1 LTDHVGFTERSE
13 EGGMETLKDTVAV
26 ITGASAGIGRATAR
40 ELLSAGASVVIG
52 ARRRERLDAIES
64 EFPGRVAPVVM
75 DVRSP
80 DDCRAL
86 VKTALDRFGRLDS
99 LVANAGIGMYGGIL
113 DHTDEALTA
122 MMDTN
127 IAGTVW
133 PIRAAVREMLKAG
146 QGDVVIVASVA
157 GFRGGAD
164 EAVYAATKFA
174 QVGLAGALDRELRE
188 KGIRVT
194 TIGPAGTATEFAIGT
209 GRTTDMPELQ
219 TYLRPEDIA
228 FAIRTVLEQPRRLR
242 TQYWTMWSMA
252 QDS

>member
-1 LTDHVGFTERSE
+1 
-13 EGGMETLKDTVAV
+13 MESLQDTVAV
-26 ITGASAGIGRATAR
+26 ITGGSSGIGRATAR
-40 ELLSAGASVVIG
+40 ELLGAGARVVVG
-52 ARRRERLDAIES
+52 ARRLGRLEELEAA
-64 EFPGRVAPVVM
+64 FPGRVAPVEM

-80 DDCRAL
+80 ADCNRL
-86 VKTALDRFGRLDS
+86 VQTALDRFGHIDS

-113 DHTDEALTA
+113 DQTDEALTT

-133 PIRAAVREMLKAG
+133 PIRAAVPHFVEAG
-146 QGDVVIVASVA
+146 KGDIVIVASVA

-174 QVGLAGALDRELRE
+174 QVGLAGALDRELRQ

-194 TIGPAGTATEFAIGT
+194 TIGPAGTATEFAIGA
-209 GRTTDMPELQ
+209 GRTEDMPELQ
-219 TYLRPEDIA
+219 VYLRPEDIA

-242 TQYWTMWSMA
+242 TQHWTLWSMA
-252 QDS
+252 QES

>member
-1 LTDHVGFTERSE
+1 MDRESLRDS
-13 EGGMETLKDTVAV
+13 VAV

-40 ELLSAGASVVIG
+40 ELLDAGARVVLG
-52 ARRRERLDAIES
+52 ARRKERLDEIADEDR
-64 EFPGRVAPVVM
+64 ERVASVEM

-80 DDCRAL
+80 DDCRRL
-86 VKTALDRFGRLDS
+86 VETALERFGRVDCLI
-99 LVANAGIGMYGGIL
+99 ANAGIGMYGGIL
-113 DHTDEALTA
+113 DHSDEALAT
-122 MMDTN
+122 MLDTN
-127 IAGTVW
+127 VAGTVW
-133 PIRAAVREMLKAG
+133 PIRAAVPHMIETGR
-146 QGDVVIVASVA
+146 GDIVIVASVA

-194 TIGPAGTATEFAIGT
+194 TIGPAGTSTEFALGA
-209 GRTTDMPELQ
+209 GRTEDMPELR

-242 TQYWTMWSMA
+242 TQSWTIWSMA
-252 QDS
+252 QGS

>member
-1 LTDHVGFTERSE
+1 
-13 EGGMETLKDTVAV
+13 MEDLKGAVVA

-40 ELLSAGASVVIG
+40 ELAGAGANVVVG
-52 ARRRERLDAIES
+52 ARRRERLEALEA
-64 EFPGRVAPVVM
+64 EYPGRIVAVEM

-80 DDCRAL
+80 DDNRRL
-86 VKTALDRFGRLDS
+86 IQTAVERFGRLDT

-113 DHTDEALTA
+113 DHSDDELTT
-122 MMDTN
+122 MLDTN
-127 IAGTVW
+127 VAGTVW
-133 PIRAAVREMLKAG
+133 PIRAAVPEMRKAG
-146 QGDVVIVASVA
+146 QGDIVIVASVA

-188 KGIRVT
+188 DGIRVT
-194 TIGPAGTATEFAIGT
+194 TIGPAGTSTEFAMGA
-209 GRTTDMPELQ
+209 GRTEDMPALK

-242 TQYWTMWSMA
+242 TQYWTIWSMA
-252 QDS
+252 QGS

>member
-1 LTDHVGFTERSE
+1 MDRESLRDS
-13 EGGMETLKDTVAV
+13 VAV

-40 ELLSAGASVVIG
+40 ELLDAGVRVVLG
-52 ARRRERLDAIES
+52 ARRKERLDEIADEDR
-64 EFPGRVAPVVM
+64 ERVASVEM

-80 DDCRAL
+80 DDCRRL
-86 VKTALDRFGRLDS
+86 VETALERFGRVDCLI
-99 LVANAGIGMYGGIL
+99 ANAGIGMYGGIL
-113 DHTDEALTA
+113 DHSDEALAT
-122 MMDTN
+122 MLDTN
-127 IAGTVW
+127 VAGTVW
-133 PIRAAVREMLKAG
+133 PIRAAVPHMIETGR
-146 QGDVVIVASVA
+146 GDIVIVASVA

-194 TIGPAGTATEFAIGT
+194 TIGPAGTSTEFALGA
-209 GRTTDMPELQ
+209 GRTEDMPELR

-242 TQYWTMWSMA
+242 TQYWTIWSMA
-252 QDS
+252 QGS

>member
-1 LTDHVGFTERSE
+1 
-13 EGGMETLKDTVAV
+13 MESLQDQVVV

-40 ELLSAGASVVIG
+40 ELLGVGARVVLG
-52 ARRRERLDAIES
+52 ARRRERLDAIED
-64 EFPGRVAPVVM
+64 EFPDRVAAVEM
-75 DVRSP
+75 DVRVPGDSE
-80 DDCRAL
+80 RL
-86 VKTALDRFGRLDS
+86 IETALQRFGRLDS

-113 DHTDEALTA
+113 DHTDEALET
-122 MMDTN
+122 MLDTN

-133 PIRAAVREMLKAG
+133 PIRAALPHLLESGR
-146 QGDVVIVASVA
+146 GDIVIVASVA

-194 TIGPAGTATEFAIGT
+194 TIGPAGTSTEFAMGT
-209 GRTTDMPELQ
+209 GRTEDMPELR
-219 TYLRPEDIA
+219 TFLRPEDIA

-242 TQYWTMWSMA
+242 TQYWTIWSMA
-252 QDS
+252 QGS